1 MPIPLIWVNLIDE
14 LMRFLTLI
22 AMVLAL
28 SRSTLLAQ
36 PFTLEALIDESIRNN
51 LSLKA
56 ERSNLTIAEARQI
69 TAALRPNPI
78 LSLGVQYLDILGTH
92 FGPTNNAGPAEYDLR
107 TDFILEGGKKR
118 TRRIELAAEDRRLAE
133 LNFRE
138 SLRGLIV
145 DVQSAFVDVLFRMDG
160 LALAEENR
168 KNFQSLVSINETR
181 VKNGDLAQ
189 VELERSRIAALQ
201 FDNAILQA
209 QSDLLQAKYKLQQL
223 LGRQEA
229 SDHFEIT
236 GELRRDKLQA
246 TREEIYQR
254 ALLQRPDYLAMQQL
268 LIRNQADLRLQV
280 ANGKIDYTVGAE
292 ARRQDGYAGRGNSM
306 AVFLT
311 MPLPVFNRNQGEI
324 ARASREGDQTK
335 FRVDAMANRIQSE
348 VRMAWQQYE
357 SATALLNRIEGDM
370 LKRAEE
376 VRKTTDYS
384 YRRGE
389 ASLVELLDAQRAF
402 NDTRQ
407 SYNEMRGA
415 YARALYQLES
425 IEAKNVAEGVKK

>member
-1 MPIPLIWVNLIDE
+1 
-14 LMRFLTLI
+14 MRFLTLI